1 MNVPAQIFGFIALIL
16 ISISLQFDK
25 RKKVLKFQ
33 ALSNIFYSLQYLMLN
48 AYSAL
53 FICFIG
59 LIRSTIFSK
68 YEEKN
73 KDVPIYVLLIIVG
86 LIIYSGI
93 LSYTNL
99 LSIIP
104 IFIGII
110 YSTFIWQKNLS
121 KFRIASMLCSIV
133 WIFYNFKVG
142 AYIGIVPSI
151 LEFVSSFYAFLKLD
165 IKKAKT

>member
-133 WIFYNFKVG
+133 WIFYNFRFC
-142 AYIGIVPSI
+142 II
-151 LEFVSSFYAFLKLD
+151 LNCIFCYNTFLNFF
-165 IKKAKT
+165 I